1 MEHPCCSPS
10 LAPHSFWLF
19 TKIKSALKKKFQ
31 DIEDIQQ
38 NVTMS
43 LKAVPQQEFKNVF
56 NSGSIVCLS
65 V

>member
-1 MEHPCCSPS
+1 